1 MKQIYFT
8 ILFSLF
14 YSLSLQAQLEVS
26 QLAEERYN
34 ITSVKFDDKILF
46 VGGDRGDNTV
56 DYLSIPDNTLTSE
69 SYSSDGFTGALVV
82 SNDRYAFFFDL
93 LGVNTGIR
101 EYMIYDNLDSSWS
114 EGKYEMINSADH
126 GYIIENEVYLV
137 DDRDADNIFKFNL
150 ETQVWESLSL
160 PFEHRRFKVLQNDT
174 KVYFVGGEL
183 DGNKVANI
191 EILDIPSMTWSTQ
204 NLSTARRSPNTILH
218 ENYLIVHGGFNDFSR
233 EVEIINL
240 SSFESAIVDTEVR
253 NNDAFMIANN
263 STLILA
269 GDNISDAIIVDINT
283 LALSTFQLEDT
294 GRMPY
299 LTGANLGDKIYLGG
313 GINTFANL
321 NVYNTLDDTWEKID
335 IGEGRQR
342 VEMISCANF
351 LYIAGGQ
358 TENGETDELII
369 IEQALNDNDGDGF
382 TSDLDCDDDNPNV
395 NPDQTEEP
403 YNGID
408 DDCDPTTL
416 DDDIDQDGFV
426 LADDCDDNNSDVNP
440 DATEIPNNGIDE
452 DCDGMDLLSSLYEIS
467 NTTINIYPNPTVDL
481 INIDVEGK
489 LEYSTSLYD
498 MEGKLINTTT
508 NSNQLQ
514 ISTLSTGT
522 YLLEITD
529 LVSGQKIVERI
540 VIGR

>member
-8 ILFSLF
+8 ILISIVC
-14 YSLSLQAQLEVS
+14 SISLQAQLEIQ

-34 ITSVKFDDKILF
+34 ITSAKFDDKILF

-56 DYLSIPDNTLTSE
+56 DYLSIPDHTLTSE

-93 LGVNTGIR
+93 SGVNTGIR
-101 EYMIYDNLDSSWS
+101 EYMIFDNLDSSWS

-126 GYIIENEVYLV
+126 GYIIENEVYLI

-160 PFEHRRFKVLQNDT
+160 PFKHRRFKVLQNDN

-191 EILDIPSMTWSTQ
+191 EILDIPTMTWSTQ
-204 NLSTARRSPNTILH
+204 NLSSTRRSPNAILH
-218 ENYLIVHGGFNDFSR
+218 DDNLIVHGGFNDFSR

-240 SSFESAIVDTEVR
+240 SSFESSIVDTGVR

-269 GDNISDAIIVDINT
+269 GDDISDAIIIDINT
-283 LALSTFQLEDT
+283 FGLSTFQLEDT

-299 LTGANLGDKIYLGG
+299 LTGANLNDEIYLGG

-358 TENGETDELII
+358 TENGETNELII
-369 IEQALNDNDGDGF
+369 VEEALNDNDGDGF
-382 TSDLDCDDDNPNV
+382 TSDLDCDDENPNV

-416 DDDIDQDGFV
+416 DDDLDQDGFV
-426 LADDCDDNNSDVNP
+426 MADDCDDNNSEINP

-452 DCDGMDLLSSLYEIS
+452 DCDGMDLVSSVHELSNS
-467 NTTINIYPNPTVDL
+467 TINIYPNPAIDI
-481 INIDVEGK
+481 INIDIEGQ
-489 LEYSTSLYD
+489 LDYQVSFYD
-498 MEGKLINTTT
+498 FEGKLINKST
-508 NSNQLQ
+508 NSSSIKIETIPQGNYMLQ
-514 ISTLSTGT
+514 IIDLKTGQ
-522 YLLEITD
+522 E
-529 LVSGQKIVERI
+529 IVERI

>member
-1 MKQIYFT
+1 MKQINFV

-14 YSLSLQAQLEVS
+14 YSISLQAQIEIQ

-34 ITSVKFDDKILF
+34 ITSVKFDDRILF

-69 SYSSDGFTGALVV
+69 SYSSDGFTGALVL
-82 SNDRYAFFFDL
+82 SNDRYAFFYDL
-93 LGVNTGIR
+93 FGVNTGIR
-101 EYMIYDNLDSSWS
+101 EFMIYDNMDSSWS
-114 EGKYEMINSADH
+114 EGKYELINSADH
-126 GYIIENEVYLV
+126 GYIIENEVYLI
-137 DDRDADNIFKFNL
+137 DDREADNIVKFNL

-160 PFEHRRFKVLQNDT
+160 PFEHRRFKVIQNDT

-183 DGNKVANI
+183 DGNKVTNI

-204 NLSTARRSPNTILH
+204 NLSTTRRSPNAILH
-218 ENYLIVHGGFNDFSR
+218 EDYLIVHGGFNDFSR

-240 SSFESAIVDTEVR
+240 SSFESSIVDTEVR

-269 GDNISDAIIVDINT
+269 GDDISDAIIVDINT

-299 LTGANLGDKIYLGG
+299 LTGANLNDQIYLGG

-335 IGEGRQR
+335 IGEARQR

-382 TSDLDCDDDNPNV
+382 TADIDCDDDNPNV

-416 DDDIDQDGFV
+416 DDDLDQDGFV
-426 LADDCDDNNSDVNP
+426 MVDDCDDTNSEINP

-452 DCDGMDLLSSLYEIS
+452 DCDGMDLLSSVHELS
-467 NTTINIYPNPTVDL
+467 NSTINIYPNPAIEV
-481 INIDVEGK
+481 INIDIEGQLDFQVELFDLEGK
-489 LEYSTSLYD
+489 LMKSTCNL
-498 MEGKLINTTT
+498 
-508 NSNQLQ
+508 NQIIIETIPQ
-514 ISTLSTGT
+514 GT
-522 YLLEITD
+522 YLLKIKDQKT
-529 LVSGQKIVERI
+529 GQNIVDRI